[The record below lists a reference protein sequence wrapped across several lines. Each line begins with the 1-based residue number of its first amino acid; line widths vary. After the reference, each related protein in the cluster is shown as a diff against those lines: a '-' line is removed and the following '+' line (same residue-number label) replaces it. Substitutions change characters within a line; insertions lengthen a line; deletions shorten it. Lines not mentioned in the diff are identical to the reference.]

1 MDMSVVT
8 KSVEEIAT
16 LARQTG
22 ANVDKQLAEF
32 TEYKRATDQRVLDLE
47 QKMVTAQRAPARGNR
62 EPIVQIAKQL
72 VESEGVRALVG
83 RKALQ
88 VSVPIAQSLRT
99 VLKSLITNEGQD
111 EGASPGFGVPSAP
124 DFIAPI
130 PLQAPGRK
138 LLVLNAL
145 RHLPVQ
151 GATVVVPRVTGSN
164 DGSAVQAYEGAGKGE
179 STVAFEGAPMP
190 LPTVATYANVSRQVL
205 EDVTSLTE
213 FLGMWLRYFVLRR
226 LENLVIAGTGDSDD
240 KISGLI
246 TMGTACEPGLEHAA
260 DNILFAAESALPA
273 YGYSPSLIILN
284 NSDYVN
290 ILSARTTIKGY
301 QGPGW
306 ASGINTTLWGIP
318 VVPSV
323 GCTQGKAIVLDG
335 NLVAI
340 LDRMEI
346 NLMMGWTGNQ
356 FTSNEITILAETR
369 ANLAIM
375 DPNAVQVLTIETT
388 SG

>member
-22 ANVDKQLAEF
+22 ADVTKQMAAFEEF
-32 TEYKRATDQRVLDLE
+32 KTSTNQRVLDLE
-47 QKMVTAQRAPARGNR
+47 QKVVTSQKAPTRGNR
-62 EPIVQIAKQL
+62 EPIVQIAKSL
-72 VESEGVRALVG
+72 VEGEGVRALIAK
-83 RKALQ
+83 KAMQ
-88 VSVPIAQSLRT
+88 VSVPITQSLRT
-99 VLKSLITNEGQD
+99 IVKSLITNQGQD
-111 EGASPGFGVPSAP
+111 EGDSPAFGVPSAP

-130 PLQAPGRK
+130 PLQAPGRR

-151 GATVVVPRVTGSN
+151 GATVVVPRVTGFN
-164 DGSAVQAYEGAGKGE
+164 DGSAVQAYEGGPKGE
-179 STVAFEGAPMP
+179 STIAFEGAPMP
-190 LPTVATYANVSRQVL
+190 MPTVASFCNVSRQVL

-213 FLGMWLRYFVLRR
+213 FLSMWLRYFVLRK
-226 LENLVIAGTGDSDD
+226 LENLIIAGTGDDTD

-246 TMGTACEPGLEHAA
+246 TVGSVCEPGLEHAA
-260 DNILFAAESALPA
+260 DNLLWAAESALPNF
-273 YGYSPSLIILN
+273 GYQPTLIILN
-284 NSDYVN
+284 NIDYVN
-290 ILSARTTIKGY
+290 ILSARSTIKTY
-301 QGPGW
+301 VGPGW

-346 NLMMGWTGNQ
+346 NLLMGWTGNQ
-356 FTSNEITILAETR
+356 FSSNTLTLLAETR
-369 ANLAIM
+369 ANLAVM
-375 DPNAVQVLTIETT
+375 DGNAVQVLNIETT